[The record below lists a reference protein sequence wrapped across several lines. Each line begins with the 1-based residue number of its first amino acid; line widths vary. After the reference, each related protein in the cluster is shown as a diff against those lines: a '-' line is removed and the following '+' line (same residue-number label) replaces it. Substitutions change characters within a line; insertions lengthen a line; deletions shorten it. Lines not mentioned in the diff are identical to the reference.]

1 MDVSKEIIDDA
12 IDFRREL
19 HRNPELSTME
29 QETSRRIR
37 EQLEKLGIPYKDEV
51 AEKGIFGIMKGKNPG
66 RTVGF
71 GGDIEALPIDEMSG
85 EVFSSEIPVSCMHV
99 GMMPILRC

>member
-37 EQLEKLGIPYKDEV
+37 EQLEKLGIP
-51 AEKGIFGIMKGKNPG
+51 
-66 RTVGF
+66 
-71 GGDIEALPIDEMSG
+71 
-85 EVFSSEIPVSCMHV
+85 
-99 GMMPILRC
+99 

>member
-37 EQLEKLGIPYKDEV
+37 EQLEKLGIHYKDGF
-51 AEKGIFGIMKGKNPG
+51 AGTGIHGIIDGKH
-66 RTVGF
+66 TVRKVGLRE
-71 GGDIEALPIDEMSG
+71 DIVALPIVVLSG
-85 EVFSSEIPVSCMHV
+85 TIVCSPHPGDMHTY
-99 GMMPILRC
+99 L